1 MKVTRADLRNKF
13 ILFFI
18 VFKHLR
24 KLFASSASPE
34 IIKKNQEFTRVQK
47 KLTNGHLSHTLNRKL
62 L

>member
-13 ILFFI
+13 ILFFL

-34 IIKKNQEFTRVQK
+34 IIKKKSRIYTCAK
-47 KLTNGHLSHTLNRKL
+47 KINKRAFVPHT
-62 L
+62 